1 VIGGDSG
8 IDFESVLSWQPQTK
22 VYATPFFDDSRLTIY
37 ELFEPMN
44 KVGFIS
50 LGCPKNLVDSE
61 VMMGQLKANGYELTA
76 DASEADTVV
85 VNTCGFIDSAKKES
99 IEAILEAAQLKTNG
113 KAKRLVVAG
122 CLVERYRD
130 ELKASMPEVD
140 AFIGTSQINDILA
153 VCDPQTNTRSLP
165 IITVGNQ
172 SATYLYDES
181 TPRVLATPSHYAF
194 IKIAEGCDRPCAFC
208 FIPQMR
214 GHFRSRRF
222 GSIVAEAHQ
231 LAEEGVKELILVAQD
246 SSRYGE
252 DLGKQDALAHLLR
265 ELSHTEGIEWV
276 RVMYTYPTH
285 ISDAFLDVLA
295 EEAKAVKYLD
305 MPLQH
310 ASQNVLKLMKRG
322 GNRASLEKLIKRVR
336 ERVPGIAVR
345 TTFIAG
351 FPGETDGDFEELL
364 AFVKNVEFDRVGVF
378 TYSDEEGTPAFELP
392 NKVDPKIA
400 KQRRIRL
407 MKAQSRISRKRNK
420 AKVGE
425 VLRVIFEGESNESD
439 LLWQGRIE
447 TQAPDIDGCVLI
459 NDVPEGF
466 IPLPGEMVN
475 VLITEAQEY
484 DLVGKIVSCQ

>member
-1 VIGGDSG
+1 
-8 IDFESVLSWQPQTK
+8 
-22 VYATPFFDDSRLTIY
+22 
-37 ELFEPMN
+37 
-44 KVGFIS
+44 
-50 LGCPKNLVDSE
+50 
-61 VMMGQLKANGYELTA
+61 MGQLKARGYELTA

-99 IEAILEAAQLKTNG
+99 IDAILEAASWKGKG
-113 KAKRLVVAG
+113 KADGKATRLVVAG

-130 ELKASMPEVD
+130 ELKASIPEVD

-153 VCDPQTNTRSLP
+153 VCDPKTDTRSLP
-165 IITVGNQ
+165 VIALGNQ

-181 TPRVLATPSHYAF
+181 TPRVLATPGHYAF

-222 GSIVAEAHQ
+222 GSIVAEAQQ
-231 LAEEGVKELILVAQD
+231 LAEEGIKELILVAQD

-285 ISDAFLDVLA
+285 ISDSFLDVLA
-295 EEAKAVKYLD
+295 EEPKAVKYLD

-322 GNRASLEKLIKRVR
+322 GNRTSLEKLIRRVR
-336 ERVPGIAVR
+336 DRVPGIAVR
-345 TTFIAG
+345 TTFITG
-351 FPGETDGDFEELL
+351 FPGETESDFEELL

-378 TYSDEEGTPAFELP
+378 TYSDEEGTPAYELA
-392 NKVDPKIA
+392 NKVDPKMA
-400 KQRRIRL
+400 KQRRARL
-407 MKAQSRISRKRNK
+407 MKEQSRISRRNNKRR
-420 AKVGE
+420 VGQTVR
-425 VLRVIFEGESNESD
+425 VLFEGESNESE
-439 LLWQGRIE
+439 LLWQGRME

-459 NDVPEGF
+459 NDVPEDF
-466 IPLPGEMVN
+466 APTPGDLVN
-475 VLITEAQEY
+475 VLITEAQQY
-484 DLVGKIVSCQ
+484 DLVGRIVL

>member
-1 VIGGDSG
+1 M
-8 IDFESVLSWQPQTK
+8 K
-22 VYATPFFDDSRLTIY
+22 
-37 ELFEPMN
+37 

-61 VMMGQLKANGYELTA
+61 VMMGQLKANEFEITDDA
-76 DASEADTVV
+76 DEADTVV
-85 VNTCGFIDSAKKES
+85 VNTCGFIDAAKKES
-99 IEAILEAAQLKTNG
+99 IEAILEAAKLKSHGTTT
-113 KAKRLVVAG
+113 RLVVAG

-130 ELKASMPEVD
+130 ELKVSLPEVD
-140 AFIGTSQINDILA
+140 AFIGTSQINDILT
-153 VCDPQTNTRSLP
+153 VCDPKISTRALP
-165 IITVGNQ
+165 VVPLGNQ

-231 LAEEGVKELILVAQD
+231 LGEEGVKELILVAQD

-285 ISDAFLDVLA
+285 ISDEFLDVLA
-295 EEAKAVKYLD
+295 AEPKAVKYLD

-322 GNRASLEKLIKRVR
+322 GNRASLERLTKRVR

-345 TTFIAG
+345 TTFITG
-351 FPGETDGDFEELL
+351 FPGETEEDFEELMSY
-364 AFVKNVEFDRVGVF
+364 VKKIEFDRVGVF
-378 TYSDEEGTPAFELP
+378 TYSDEEGTPAYELP
-392 NKVDPKIA
+392 DKVDPKIA
-400 KQRRIRL
+400 KQRQRRL
-407 MKAQSRISRKRNK
+407 MKEQARISQRKNRSRI
-420 AKVGE
+420 GE
-425 VLRVIFEGESNESD
+425 TVSVIFEGEANESE
-439 LLWQGRIE
+439 LLWQGRME

-459 NDVPEGF
+459 NDVPEDFAPVAGD
-466 IPLPGEMVN
+466 LLN
-475 VLITEAQEY
+475 VLITE
-484 DLVGKIVSCQ
+484 

>member
-1 VIGGDSG
+1 M
-8 IDFESVLSWQPQTK
+8 K
-22 VYATPFFDDSRLTIY
+22 
-37 ELFEPMN
+37 

-61 VMMGQLKANGYELTA
+61 VMMGHLKQNGYEITSDAA
-76 DASEADTVV
+76 DADTVV

-99 IEAILEAAQLKTNG
+99 IDTILEAAQLKTNG
-113 KAKRLVVAG
+113 RAQRLVVAG

-130 ELKASMPEVD
+130 ELKAEIPEVD

-153 VCDPQTNTRSLP
+153 VCDPKTDTRSLP
-165 IITVGNQ
+165 VIALGNQ
-172 SATYLYDES
+172 SSTYLYDES

-231 LAEEGVKELILVAQD
+231 LAEEGIKELILVAQD

-252 DLGKQDALAHLLR
+252 DLGKQDALADLLR

-285 ISDAFLDVLA
+285 ISDGFLDVLA
-295 EEAKAVKYLD
+295 EEPKAVKYLD

-322 GNRASLEKLIKRVR
+322 GNRESLERLIRRVR

-351 FPGETDGDFEELL
+351 FPGETEEDFEELQ
-364 AFVKNVEFDRVGVF
+364 AFVRNVEFDRVGVF
-378 TYSDEEGTPAFELP
+378 TYSDEEGTPAFSLP
-392 NKVDPKIA
+392 NKVDA
-400 KQRRIRL
+400 RTARRRRARL
-407 MKAQSRISRKRNK
+407 MKEQARISRKRNR
-420 AKVGE
+420 ARVGSVE
-425 VLRVIFEGESNESD
+425 RVLFEGAAKETE
-439 LLWQGRIE
+439 LLWQGRLE
-447 TQAPDIDGCVLI
+447 TQAADIDGCVLI
-459 NDVPEGF
+459 NDAPEDFDPVPGQF
-466 IPLPGEMVN
+466 VN
-475 VLITEAQEY
+475 VLITEAHDY
-484 DLVGKIVSCQ
+484 DLVGRIV

>member
-1 VIGGDSG
+1 M
-8 IDFESVLSWQPQTK
+8 T
-22 VYATPFFDDSRLTIY
+22 
-37 ELFEPMN
+37 

-61 VMMGQLKANGYELTA
+61 VMMGQLQQNGFQITANAE
-76 DASEADTVV
+76 EADTVV
-85 VNTCGFIDSAKKES
+85 VNTCGFIEAAKKES
-99 IEAILEAAQLKTNG
+99 IEAILEAARLKTDG
-113 KAKRLVVAG
+113 KAKRLIVAG

-130 ELKASMPEVD
+130 ELKAEMPEVD

-153 VCDPQTNTRSLP
+153 VCDPATNTRALP
-165 IITVGNQ
+165 VMPLGNQ

-252 DLGKQDALAHLLR
+252 DLGKEDALAHLLR
-265 ELSHTEGIEWV
+265 ELSHTDGIEWV

-285 ISDAFLDVLA
+285 ISDGFLDVLA
-295 EEAKAVKYLD
+295 EEPKAVKYLD

-310 ASQNVLKLMKRG
+310 ASQDVLKLMKRG
-322 GNRASLEKLIKRVR
+322 GNRASLERLIARVR
-336 ERVPGIAVR
+336 ARVPGIAVR

-351 FPGETDGDFEELL
+351 FPGETEKDFEELL

-378 TYSDEEGTPAFELP
+378 TYSDEEGTPAYDLP
-392 NKVDPKIA
+392 HKVDPKIA
-400 KQRRIRL
+400 KQRRARL
-407 MKAQSRISRKRNK
+407 MKEQARISRKRNK

-425 VLRVIFEGESNESD
+425 RVRVIFEGESKETD
-439 LLWQGRIE
+439 LLWQGRME

-459 NDVPEGF
+459 NDVPEGVV
-466 IPLPGEMVN
+466 PVPGELVN

-484 DLVGKIVSCQ
+484 DLVGRIV